1 MYNFCSPVADGEAVP
16 AQHKQGWGQ
25 FLKQITSFTGDL
37 SALTAPPFILSPTSL
52 TEFASYWGEPV
63 AEFES
68 IASGTTP
75 EERQLLVTKW
85 YIATLSGQFTRRE
98 KETGSEKKP
107 LNPFLGEQF
116 IGSWKGGDLVL
127 HAEQVS
133 HHPPITA
140 YNLEHRAKGIVL
152 EGNCAQKTSFS
163 GRTIVV
169 KQVGH
174 AIVSVKLS
182 NGEVEKYLITLPKL
196 KIEGLWYGAPYIELD
211 GTSMIQSSTGYLTT
225 VSYAG
230 KGWVSG
236 KAHTFT
242 ATLTKSG
249 SSSTIQ
255 TITGTWTGESHFKG
269 GSKDGQLFLN
279 AAGPTNPIEVKPVE
293 QQGEFES
300 RRAWKAVADGIRKG
314 DFDSASAAKSALENS
329 ERQKRKDEQSAGHQF
344 QLRLFDVVTE
354 DPEYTKLAAMCK
366 HSPSHET
373 SYTFKRNSA

>member
-1 MYNFCSPVADGEAVP
+1 M
-16 AQHKQGWGQ
+16 
-25 FLKQITSFTGDL
+25 
-37 SALTAPPFILSPTSL
+37 TAPSFILSSTSL
-52 TEFASYWGEPV
+52 VEFSSYFAEPV
-63 AEFES
+63 AEFEA
-68 IASGTTP
+68 IATGATP
-75 EERQLLVTKW
+75 EERQLLVAKW
-85 YIATLSGQFTRRE
+85 FIATLSGQFTRRE

-116 IGSWKGGDLVL
+116 IGSWKNGEVQL

-140 YNLEHRAKGIVL
+140 YHIESKSKGLVL

-174 AIVSVKLS
+174 AILRLKTGDKTESW
-182 NGEVEKYLITLPKL
+182 LITLPKL

-211 GTSMIQSSTGYLTT
+211 GTSMIQSSAGYLTT
-225 VSYAG
+225 INYAG

-242 ATLTKSG
+242 ATVSKTG
-249 SSSTIQ
+249 SSSALH
-255 TITGTWTGESHFKG
+255 TITGTWTGESHYKV
-269 GSKDGQLFLN
+269 GSNDGKLFLN

-293 QQGEFES
+293 EQGEYES

-314 DFDSASAAKSALENS
+314 DFESASTAKSALENS
-329 ERQKRKDEQSAGHQF
+329 ERQKRKDEQAAGKPF
-344 QLRLFDVVTE
+344 QLRLFDVVQDDE
-354 DPEYTKLAAMCK
+354 EYAKLAAMCK
-366 HSPSHET
+366 HTPAQET
-373 SYTFKRNSA
+373 SYSFKRSAA